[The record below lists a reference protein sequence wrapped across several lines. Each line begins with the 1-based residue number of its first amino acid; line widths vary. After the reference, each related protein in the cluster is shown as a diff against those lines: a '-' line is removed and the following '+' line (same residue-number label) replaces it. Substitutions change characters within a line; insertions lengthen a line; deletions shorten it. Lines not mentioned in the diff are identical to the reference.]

1 MLNHMYVLT
10 HSLTGLGLKVM
21 VDNMT
26 VFLAYTVKT
35 SDVKERRS
43 YEIRSLYRF
52 ENRMIR

>member
-1 MLNHMYVLT
+1 MYVLT